1 MEYQAVVLAGSQG
14 TALYPLCEETPPCL
28 LTIATRPLLHFQLD
42 YLERS
47 GFTECI
53 IVTRT
58 AFLKQLAHSL
68 DNWRTKRGGLV
79 TVSTAGRGDNSDKR
93 LTPVTSPSSTS
104 STSTSSSASSFS
116 SFSSLSSSP
125 SPPAS
130 FSSTPFHIALEHL
143 EQWSGTCAALRHL
156 RPLLHSDF
164 FCLQADL
171 ISTVPL
177 HHLADIHRSRQ
188 AAVTMLVVDGSKERE
203 KEAGGKKK
211 KDEADELDVDYMGI
225 VDDSP
230 PLSISASSH
239 ATFSAAVLPASAL
252 TSASASSAS
261 AFASPGHRL
270 LLYKSSLELDN
281 DVFALHKSL
290 LRRCQH
296 LTIHTQ
302 LRDVHC
308 YLLAHWTLQMLEDK
322 PLMASVKREMVPYIV
337 RGQYRGGKRD
347 ISRYTANDSD
357 DEQRL
362 ALAMSHSAP
371 TRDADETCRCYV
383 FKAPSGMY
391 CRRAETV
398 RLYAAMNADLLHPD
412 VDDELLSLLTEEN
425 HSTQLTRSHPRA
437 QLAQS
442 FVASGV
448 VLPGEVAVSVR
459 RSVLGR
465 GVRVGGGVK
474 VSGSVVMD
482 GCVLEDG
489 VVVTDSLLSEG
500 CMVGKGS
507 TVINCKVGPRY
518 DIPAG
523 SEHKNEVLAQER
535 EE

>member
-1 MEYQAVVLAGSQG
+1 MLLAGSQG

-28 LTIATRPLLHFQLD
+28 LPIATRPLLHFQLD

-58 AFLKQLAHSL
+58 TFLRQLSHSL
-68 DNWRTKRGGLV
+68 DSWKTRRGGPV
-79 TVSTAGRGDNSDKR
+79 TISTAGRADNSDKR
-93 LTPVTSPSSTS
+93 VTPALSPASSTS
-104 STSTSSSASSFS
+104 SASSGSSSFS
-116 SFSSLSSSP
+116 SFPSAAASSS
-125 SPPAS
+125 S
-130 FSSTPFHIALEHL
+130 FSSSPFHIALEHL
-143 EQWSGTCAALRHL
+143 DQWSGTCAALRHL

-188 AAVTMLVVDGSKERE
+188 AAVTMMVVDGSRDKERE
-203 KEAGGKKK
+203 GGGKKK
-211 KDEADELDVDYMGI
+211 KDEVDELDVDYMGI

-230 PLSISASSH
+230 PLSISASSP
-239 ATFSAAVLPASAL
+239 ANASAAVLPAS
-252 TSASASSAS
+252 SAAHVSASSSTPAS
-261 AFASPGHRL
+261 APPGHRL

-308 YLLAHWTLQMLEDK
+308 YLLAHWTLQLLEDK

-337 RGQYRGGKRD
+337 RGQYKGGKRD
-347 ISRYTANDSD
+347 ISRYTASDSD
-357 DEQRL
+357 DDQRL
-362 ALAMSHSAP
+362 ALSMSHSAP
-371 TRDADETCRCYV
+371 TRDPDETCRCYV
-383 FKAPSGMY
+383 FTAPPSTY
-391 CRRAETV
+391 CRRAEMV
-398 RLYAAMNADLLHPD
+398 RLYAAMNADVLHPD

-425 HSTQLTRSHPRA
+425 HATQLTRAHPRA

-442 FVASGV
+442 FVAAGV
-448 VLPGEVAVSVR
+448 ALPAEVAVSVR

-465 GVRVGGGVK
+465 AVRVGGGVK

-500 CMVGKGS
+500 CVVGKGS
-507 TVINCKVGPRY
+507 TVVNCKVGPRY
-518 DIPAG
+518 EIPAG

>member
-1 MEYQAVVLAGSQG
+1 MEYQAVLLAGSQG

-58 AFLKQLAHSL
+58 TFLKQISHSL
-68 DNWRTKRGGLV
+68 DHWKARRGGLV
-79 TVSTAGRGDNSDKR
+79 TISTAGRADGSDKR
-93 LTPVTSPSSTS
+93 LTPVTSPSSTN
-104 STSTSSSASSFS
+104 STGSSASSFS
-116 SFSSLSSSP
+116 SFSP
-125 SPPAS
+125 APPAS

-143 EQWSGTCAALRHL
+143 DQWSGTCAALRHL

-188 AAVTMLVVDGSKERE
+188 AAVTMLVVDGSGERE
-203 KEAGGKKK
+203 KEGGGKKK
-211 KDEADELDVDYMGI
+211 KDEVDELDVDYMGI
-225 VDDSP
+225 VDESP
-230 PLSISASSH
+230 PLTISTSSPATAS
-239 ATFSAAVLPASAL
+239 TAVLPAS
-252 TSASASSAS
+252 SATASSAS
-261 AFASPGHRL
+261 ASASPGHRL
-270 LLYKSSLELDN
+270 LLYKSSLELDD

-296 LTIHTQ
+296 LTMHTQ

-308 YLLAHWTLQMLEDK
+308 YLLAHWTLQLLEDK
-322 PLMASVKREMVPYIV
+322 PLMASVKRELVPYIV

-371 TRDADETCRCYV
+371 TRDADETCRCYL
-383 FKAPSGMY
+383 FTAPPSTY

-398 RLYAAMNADLLHPD
+398 RQYAAMNADLLHPD

-425 HSTQLTRSHPRA
+425 HSAQLSRQHPRA

-442 FVASGV
+442 FVGGGV

-459 RSVLGR
+459 RSVLGK

-489 VVVTDSLLSEG
+489 VVLTDSLLSEG
-500 CMVGKGS
+500 CVVGKGS